1 MIWRKRHHSP
11 PSAPDRTRDA
21 VPSEETRRAR
31 AAAREAAIQLD
42 EVRAQRAG
50 VERASRELDDLNR
63 HNGFYGLVRQ
73 ALGS

>member
-1 MIWRKRHHSP
+1 MIWRRRYTPRP
-11 PSAPDRTRDA
+11 PADKQA
-21 VPSEETRRAR
+21 AGPSDETRRAR

-42 EVRAQRAG
+42 LVRAQRSE
-50 VERASRELDDLNR
+50 VDRSSRELDDLNR